1 MLLKLT
7 GKILLAWGV
16 AHAVVSLL
24 SESLWNTISASIL
37 IGIGATLE
45 VLDNREGR

>member
-7 GKILLAWGV
+7 GKLLLGWGV
-16 AHAVVSLL
+16 AYAVVSLL
-24 SESLWNTISASIL
+24 NESLWNTISASIL
-37 IGIGATLE
+37 IGVGAAFE